1 MIRRIAVKGYKSLR
15 DVELTLKP
23 LTVIIG
29 PNATGKSNLFDAL
42 HLLKRIVR
50 SRTLAEA
57 FEEHRGDPIEAF
69 SFGAEGISGLLK
81 REEARFTLEVDVE
94 LSESAIRRAE
104 ERIRAYSAQGKS
116 NGDERARSK
125 GVRHYAP
132 TSRYLRYRVA
142 VAITPSTGV
151 LRVVD
156 ESLLA
161 LKQEKSGALTP
172 DERRKPFLERVN
184 DRLRLRMEG
193 QARPTEYEIN
203 LSYAV
208 ASLPVH
214 PPHYPHLIAFQEELE
229 SWQFYYFEPRLMREE
244 NPLKEARRLTPSG
257 GDLAAFYYTLKREHP
272 LQFDNIQRVLREI
285 VPSLQAVGVDL
296 TEDGRLRL
304 KVYETVDDQS
314 VEFSAKVVSEGTL
327 RLLGLM
333 AILTH
338 HSPASV
344 VALEEPENG
353 VHPRRLQL
361 IAKMLQNASEHRQ
374 ILVNTHSP
382 ILPEYFEES
391 DTLAFVACRKERGN
405 TVFSS
410 LLGGLH
416 RKSESEDALEEQE
429 QPTTISDRLLR
440 GDLG

>member
-1 MIRRIAVKGYKSLR
+1 MIRRIAVTGYKSLR

-57 FEEHRGDPIEAF
+57 FEAHRGDPIEAF

-81 REEARFTLEVDVE
+81 RDEARFALEVDVE
-94 LSESAIRRAE
+94 LSESVIRRTEA
-104 ERIRAYSAQGKS
+104 RIRVYSAQGKA
-116 NGDERARSK
+116 NGDERSRS
-125 GVRHYAP
+125 P
-132 TSRYLRYRVA
+132 ITERYLRYRVA

-156 ESLLA
+156 ESLSA

-172 DERRKPFLERVN
+172 DERRKPFLERVG

-257 GDLAAFYYTLKREHP
+257 GDLAAFYYTLKHGHP

-304 KVYETVDDQS
+304 KVHEMVDDQS

-382 ILPEYFEES
+382 ILPEYLEES

-410 LLGGLH
+410 LLGGLY
-416 RKSESEDALEEQE
+416 RKPESADALEEQE
-429 QPTTISDRLLR
+429 QPTPISDRLLR

>member
-1 MIRRIAVKGYKSLR
+1 MIRRIAVTGYKSLR

-29 PNATGKSNLFDAL
+29 PNAAGKSNLFDAL

-57 FEEHRGDPIEAF
+57 FEAHRGDPIEAF
-69 SFGAEGISGLLK
+69 SFDAEGISGLLK
-81 REEARFTLEVDVE
+81 RDEARFALEVDVE
-94 LSESAIRRAE
+94 LSESVIRRTEA
-104 ERIRAYSAQGKS
+104 RIRVYSAQSKA
-116 NGDERARSK
+116 NGDERSRS
-125 GVRHYAP
+125 P
-132 TSRYLRYRVA
+132 ITERYLRYRVA

-156 ESLLA
+156 ESLSA

-172 DERRKPFLERVN
+172 DERRKPFLERVG
-184 DRLRLRMEG
+184 DRLRLRG

-244 NPLKEARRLTPSG
+244 NPLKEAHRLTPSG
-257 GDLAAFYYTLKREHP
+257 GDLAAFYYTLKHGHP

-304 KVYETVDDQS
+304 KVHEMVDDQS

-382 ILPEYFEES
+382 ILPEHFEES

-410 LLGGLH
+410 LLGGLY
-416 RKSESEDALEEQE
+416 RKPESADALQEQE
-429 QPTTISDRLLR
+429 QPTPISDRLLR
-440 GDLG
+440 GDLE

>member
-1 MIRRIAVKGYKSLR
+1 MIRRIAVTGYKSLR

-29 PNATGKSNLFDAL
+29 PNAAGKSNLFDAL

-57 FEEHRGDPIEAF
+57 FEAHRGDPIEAF

-81 REEARFTLEVDVE
+81 RDEARFALEVDVE
-94 LSESAIRRAE
+94 LSESVIRRTEA
-104 ERIRAYSAQGKS
+104 RIRVYSAQGKA
-116 NGDERARSK
+116 NGDERSRS
-125 GVRHYAP
+125 P
-132 TSRYLRYRVA
+132 ITERYLRYRVA

-156 ESLLA
+156 ESLSA

-172 DERRKPFLERVN
+172 DERRKPFLERVG

-244 NPLKEARRLTPSG
+244 NPLKEAHRLTPSG
-257 GDLAAFYYTLKREHP
+257 GDLAAFYYTLKHGHP

-304 KVYETVDDQS
+304 KVHEMVDDQS

-361 IAKMLQNASEHRQ
+361 IANMLQNASEHRQ

-382 ILPEYFEES
+382 ILPQYFEES

-410 LLGGLH
+410 LFSGLY
-416 RKSESEDALEEQE
+416 RKPESADALEEQE
-429 QPTTISDRLLR
+429 QPTPISDRLLR

>member
-15 DVELTLKP
+15 NVELTLKP

-57 FEEHRGDPIEAF
+57 FEAHRGDPIEAF
-69 SFGAEGISGLLK
+69 SFGTEGISGLLK
-81 REEARFTLEVDVE
+81 RDEARFTLEVDVE

-116 NGDERARSK
+116 NSDERSRSPIK
-125 GVRHYAP
+125 E
-132 TSRYLRYRVA
+132 RYLRYRVTVA
-142 VAITPSTGV
+142 VTPSTGV
-151 LRVVD
+151 LRVMD

-161 LKQEKSGALTP
+161 LKQGESGALTP
-172 DERRKPFLERVN
+172 KMKPSPFLERVD
-184 DRLRLRMEG
+184 DRLRLRMER
-193 QARPTEYEIN
+193 QARPTEYETN

-214 PPHYPHLIAFQEELE
+214 PPHYPHLTAFQEELE
-229 SWQFYYFEPRLMREE
+229 SWQFYYFEPRVMREE
-244 NPLKEARRLTPSG
+244 NPLKEARYLTQSG
-257 GDLAAFYYTLKREHP
+257 GDLAAFYYTLRREHP
-272 LQFDNIQRVLREI
+272 RQFDNIQRALRAI
-285 VPSLQAVGVDL
+285 VPSLQAVDVEL

-304 KVYETVDDQS
+304 KVYETVDSQL

-333 AILTH
+333 AILV
-338 HSPASV
+338 SQPPASV

-361 IAKMLQNASEHRQ
+361 IARILQNASEHRQ
-374 ILVNTHSP
+374 ILINTHSP
-382 ILPEYFEES
+382 ILPNYFEES
-391 DTLAFVACRKERGN
+391 DHLTLVSCKKEKGD
-405 TVFSS
+405 TVFSPPN
-410 LLGGLH
+410 LTGLF
-416 RKSESEDALEEQE
+416 REEEVKDALEERE
-429 QPTTISDRLLR
+429 PPLTITTMLLR

>member
-1 MIRRIAVKGYKSLR
+1 MIRRIAVTGYKSLR

-29 PNATGKSNLFDAL
+29 PNAAGKSNLFDAL

-57 FEEHRGDPIEAF
+57 FEAHRGDPIEAF
-69 SFGAEGISGLLK
+69 SFDAEGISGLLK
-81 REEARFTLEVDVE
+81 RDEARFALEVDVE
-94 LSESAIRRAE
+94 LSESVIRRTEA
-104 ERIRAYSAQGKS
+104 RIRVYSAQSKA
-116 NGDERARSK
+116 NGDERSRS
-125 GVRHYAP
+125 P
-132 TSRYLRYRVA
+132 ITERYLRYRVA

-156 ESLLA
+156 ESLSA

-172 DERRKPFLERVN
+172 DERRKPFLERVG

-244 NPLKEARRLTPSG
+244 NPLKEAHRLTPSG
-257 GDLAAFYYTLKREHP
+257 GDLAAFYYTLKHGHP

-304 KVYETVDDQS
+304 KVHEMVDDQS

-382 ILPEYFEES
+382 ILPQYFEES

-405 TVFSS
+405 TAFSS
-410 LLGGLH
+410 LLGGLY
-416 RKSESEDALEEQE
+416 RKPESADALEEQE
-429 QPTTISDRLLR
+429 QPTPISDRLLR